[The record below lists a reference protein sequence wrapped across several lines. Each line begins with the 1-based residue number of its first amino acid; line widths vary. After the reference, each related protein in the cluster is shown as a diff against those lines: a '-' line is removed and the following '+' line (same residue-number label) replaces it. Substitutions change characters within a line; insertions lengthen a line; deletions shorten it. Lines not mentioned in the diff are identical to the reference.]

1 MFDLGWTELM
11 VIGIVALI
19 VVGPK
24 DLPGMFRT
32 VGRFVGKAKQMAR
45 EFSRAMND
53 AADEAGVNEVS
64 KSLKSAT
71 NPMGAAMDE
80 VKKSTDSFTAKTMA
94 GPEPKR
100 AEFDD
105 DRKAM
110 VDKISKR
117 SAEMAE
123 ERKAAEEAAKAKAE
137 DDTAKPTHA
146 AKKTDSTAQEAQPK
160 KSSAKKAAPKSGA
173 KPAPKKAAPKKAAA
187 SKAPAKKTAAKKP
200 AAKKPASDKP
210 A

>member
-53 AADEAGVNEVS
+53 AAEESGVNEVS

-123 ERKAAEEAAKAKAE
+123 ERKAAEEAAKAAAE
-137 DDTAKPTHA
+137 DAGAGKSGA
-146 AKKTDSTAQEAQPK
+146 ARADSTA
-160 KSSAKKAAPKSGA
+160 KSTPAKNGPAKKAAPKKEG
-173 KPAPKKAAPKKAAA
+173 PKKA
-187 SKAPAKKTAAKKP
+187 TAAKAGAEKP

-210 A
+210 V

>member
-1 MFDLGWTELM
+1 M

-53 AADEAGVNEVS
+53 AAEESGVNEVS

-123 ERKAAEEAAKAKAE
+123 ERKAAEEAAKAAAE
-137 DDTAKPTHA
+137 DAGAGKSGA
-146 AKKTDSTAQEAQPK
+146 ARADSTA
-160 KSSAKKAAPKSGA
+160 KSTPAKNGPAKKAAPKKEG
-173 KPAPKKAAPKKAAA
+173 PKKA
-187 SKAPAKKTAAKKP
+187 TAAKAGAEKP

-210 A
+210 V

>member
-64 KSLKSAT
+64 KTLKSAT

-94 GPEPKR
+94 GPTPKR

-123 ERKAAEEAAKAKAE
+123 ERKAAEEAAKAKA
-137 DDTAKPTHA
+137 A
-146 AKKTDSTAQEAQPK
+146 EAD
-160 KSSAKKAAPKSGA
+160 APKPAAEKADSAA
-173 KPAPKKAAPKKAAA
+173 KPAPAKKMPAKKTASKSAPKRAAP
-187 SKAPAKKTAAKKP
+187 KKTAAKKP
-200 AAKKPASDKP
+200 AAKKSASDKP